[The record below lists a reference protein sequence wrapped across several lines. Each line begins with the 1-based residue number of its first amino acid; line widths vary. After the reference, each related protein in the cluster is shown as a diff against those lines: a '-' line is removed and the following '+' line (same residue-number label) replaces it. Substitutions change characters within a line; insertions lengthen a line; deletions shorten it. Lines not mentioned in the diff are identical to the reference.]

1 MKITQLSVFAENK
14 PGQIAAPFRLL
25 ADAGV
30 NIRALSI
37 AESQKFGIVRMI
49 VSDWRSAKTILTDGG
64 FMVKTTDVVAIEVPD
79 HPGGLSEVL
88 SSLANTAL
96 NIEYMYAFP
105 FGHGDKAVLIVRFS
119 DPDAAIEKLQAAG
132 IAVIAREEL

>member
-14 PGQIAAPFRLL
+14 PGQIAEPFRLL

-49 VSDWRSAKTILTDGG
+49 VSDWRSAKDILTNAG
-64 FMVKTTDVVAIEVPD
+64 FLVKTTEVVAIEVPD
-79 HPGGLSEVL
+79 HPGGLSGVL
-88 SSLANTAL
+88 SGLANTLL

-105 FGHGDKAVLIVRFS
+105 FGHGDKAVLIVRF
-119 DPDAAIEKLQAAG
+119 DNPDAAIEKLQAAG
-132 IAVIAREEL
+132 ISVIAREEL